1 MLMLSVYYSE
11 LGIQVNNWAISGA
24 DQIDMNELND
34 CLYMTKLWV
43 QEQAFQKKTNPY

>member
-1 MLMLSVYYSE
+1 MKYLAVLD
-11 LGIQVNNWAISGA
+11 GA